1 MVFGDNA
8 AATFPGRDAIPVFTD
23 VTAYDEFYRTD
34 CSSDDDTA
42 IRRVYRALHE
52 AGTAYTITVGK
63 TVKVLGEQRDPE
75 SKNYD
80 ICRISYDG
88 KTGYVV
94 CIALG
99 N

>member
-1 MVFGDNA
+1 M
-8 AATFPGRDAIPVFTD
+8 
-23 VTAYDEFYRTD
+23 YL
-34 CSSDDDTA
+34 
-42 IRRVYRALHE
+42 ALSLNWH
-52 AGTAYTITVGK
+52 GTITVGK